1 MSAAFHSW
9 VVPGGF
15 LASEGQ
21 AKRSQVWVLN
31 VSRPGN
37 WFQEWDSHSVYTF
50 WIQAR
55 VGGIGLAHSSLTARP
70 HSRFAIG
77 FSLENLNSGRCF
89 LSSTYS
95 FCSCYVLR
103 RVDHKTSAQT
113 QESPWRGCLLHG
125 FLFSSLLLLY
135 IHCLRRASADNPRL
149 WVSVVFSQETHWR
162 QSKWNSVQPTCLTNI
177 ICVLHYLWWLTGSS
191 FPASP
196 WCSSPHITTVGKDW
210 NSKFQS

>member
-31 VSRPGN
+31 VSRPEN

-95 FCSCYVLR
+95 FCNCYVLR
-103 RVDHKTSAQT
+103 RVITKQARKPRRALGEAAFFMGSCSHPLSFSTSAVLEEHLQIILDF
-113 QESPWRGCLLHG
+113 EWVWFSPKKPTEDNLSEILFNLPVWPISFVFSTTSGDWRGAASQHRRDVLVHI
-125 FLFSSLLLLY
+125 SLL
-135 IHCLRRASADNPRL
+135 
-149 WVSVVFSQETHWR
+149 
-162 QSKWNSVQPTCLTNI
+162 
-177 ICVLHYLWWLTGSS
+177 
-191 FPASP
+191 
-196 WCSSPHITTVGKDW
+196 
-210 NSKFQS
+210 